1 MFKVE
6 GHKTLIKDLHK
17 IANNKLVLYND
28 GEYDIIYTGTNS
40 FGNRI
45 LSCIMF
51 DDDEEGFLR
60 FINAIITEIQF
71 EEFMN
76 KKISLL
82 NILQTNDSFFV
93 VDYDYGLREISCNL
107 VNLSEIPKEF
117 HPLEN
122 SFCPDFLF
130 EPSFN
135 YSVSMQGGLA
145 DEHKISTKSLISISS
160 SFNDFLKSSTEFIN
174 ELDFERIVYVEALKA
189 GSFKIN
195 FKVEVSEPIQTS
207 LLDFPKEE
215 INIFLNNYFSYVFNQ
230 LPNEAVDIFQSEE
243 VNSDGFKA
251 LENELKVLYDKKGIT
266 PEAGVEHKLIDLI
279 NYSING
285 LKSIEYNDDFENLQF
300 NNIAENGDEIP
311 FASIND
317 ELVFTIDERLF
328 NLDEFKAEDII
339 LIDEKPKSY
348 IFQVFQF
355 NTDTGNGKAYFTEPD
370 GSVHKISVYAR
381 GRENYQNTS
390 LTQSLHER
398 QPYDFSGV
406 GKYVNSNLKSITINF
421 D

>member
-1 MFKVE
+1 MFKIE

-17 IANNKLVLYND
+17 IVNNKLVLYND

-45 LSCIMF
+45 LCCIMLE
-51 DDDEEGFLR
+51 DDDDGFLR
-60 FINAIITEIQF
+60 FINALITEIQY

-76 KKISLL
+76 KKLSLL
-82 NILQTNDSFFV
+82 SILKTNDSFFI
-93 VDYDYGLREISCNL
+93 VDYDYGLRELSSNL
-107 VNLSEIPKEF
+107 VSLDEIPTEF

-122 SFCPDFLF
+122 SFCPDIIF

-145 DEHKISTKSLISISS
+145 DEHKISTKSLISVSS

-174 ELDFERIVYVEALKA
+174 ELDFERVVYVEALRT

-215 INIFLNNYFSYVFNQ
+215 INLFLNNYFNYVFNQ
-230 LPNEAVDIFQSEE
+230 LPNENVDIFQKDIVDSEK
-243 VNSDGFKA
+243 FKT
-251 LENELKVLYDKKGIT
+251 LENELKGLYDKKGIA
-266 PEAGVEHKLIDLI
+266 PDAGVEHKLIDLI

-285 LKSIEYNDDFENLQF
+285 LKNIEYNDDFENIQF
-300 NNIAENGDEIP
+300 INISDKGDEIP

-328 NLDEFKAEDII
+328 NLEEFKAEDII
-339 LIDEKPKSY
+339 LVDEKPKNY
-348 IFQVFQF
+348 TFQVFQF
-355 NTDTGNGKAYFTEPD
+355 NTDTGNGKAYFKEPND
-370 GSVHKISVYAR
+370 SIHKISVYAK
-381 GRENYQNTS
+381 GRENYQNTT

-398 QPYDFSGV
+398 LPFDFSGV
-406 GKYVNSNLKSITINF
+406 GKYVNNNLKSITINL

>member
-1 MFKVE
+1 MFKIE

-17 IANNKLVLYND
+17 IVNNKLVLYND

-45 LSCIMF
+45 LCCIMF
-51 DDDEEGFLR
+51 DDDDEGFLR
-60 FINAIITEIQF
+60 FINALITEIQY
-71 EEFMN
+71 EEFIN
-76 KKISLL
+76 KKLSLL
-82 NILQTNDSFFV
+82 NILQTNDSFFI
-93 VDYDYGLREISCNL
+93 VDYDYGLRELTSNL
-107 VNLSEIPKEF
+107 VNLDEIPKEF

-122 SFCPDFLF
+122 SFCPDIIF

-145 DEHKISTKSLISISS
+145 DEHKISTKSLISVSS
-160 SFNDFLKSSTEFIN
+160 SFNDFLKSSTEFIK
-174 ELDFERIVYVEALKA
+174 ELDFERVVYVEALKT
-189 GSFKIN
+189 GSFRIN
-195 FKVEVSEPIQTS
+195 FKIEVSEPIQTS

-215 INIFLNNYFSYVFNQ
+215 INLFLNNYFNYVLNQ
-230 LPNEAVDIFQSEE
+230 LPNENVDIFQKDDVDSEK
-243 VNSDGFKA
+243 FKT
-251 LENELKVLYDKKGIT
+251 LENELKELYDKKGIT

-285 LKSIEYNDDFENLQF
+285 LKNIEYNDDFENIQF
-300 NNIAENGDEIP
+300 INISDKGDEIP

-328 NLDEFKAEDII
+328 NLDEFKADDII
-339 LIDEKPKSY
+339 LIDEKPKNY
-348 IFQVFQF
+348 TFQVFQF
-355 NTDTGNGKAYFTEPD
+355 NTDTGNGKAYFKEPND
-370 GSVHKISVYAR
+370 SIHKISVYAR
-381 GRENYQNTS
+381 GRENYQNTT

-398 QPYDFSGV
+398 LPFDFSGV
-406 GKYVNSNLKSITINF
+406 GKYVNSNLKSITINL

>member
-17 IANNKLVLYND
+17 IVNNKLVLYND

-45 LSCIMF
+45 LCCIMF
-51 DDDEEGFLR
+51 DDDDGFLR
-60 FINAIITEIQF
+60 FINALITEIQF

-82 NILQTNDSFFV
+82 NILQTNDSFFI
-93 VDYDYGLREISCNL
+93 VDYDYALRELSCNL
-107 VNLSEIPKEF
+107 VNLSEIPNEF
-117 HPLEN
+117 HPLDN
-122 SFCPDFLF
+122 SFCPDILF

-135 YSVSMQGGLA
+135 YSVSMQGGFA
-145 DEHKISTKSLISISS
+145 DEHKISTKSLISVSS
-160 SFNDFLKSSTEFIN
+160 SFNEFLKSSTEFIN
-174 ELDFERIVYVEALKA
+174 ELDFERVIYVEALKA

-195 FKVEVSEPIQTS
+195 FKIEVSEPIQTS

-215 INIFLNNYFSYVFNQ
+215 INTFLNNYFSYVFNK
-230 LPNEAVDIFQSEE
+230 LPNEDVDIFHNDD
-243 VNSDGFKA
+243 VNSKEFKT
-251 LENELKVLYDKKGIT
+251 LENELKELYDKKGIT

-285 LKSIEYNDDFENLQF
+285 LKDIEYSDDFENIQF
-300 NNIAENGDEIP
+300 NNISDNGVEIP

-328 NLDEFKAEDII
+328 NLDDFKAEDII
-339 LIDEKPKSY
+339 LVDENPKKY
-348 IFQVFQF
+348 TFQVFQF
-355 NTDTGNGKAYFTEPD
+355 NTDTGNGKAYFTESN
-370 GSVHKISVYAR
+370 GGIHKISIYAR
-381 GRENYQNTS
+381 GRENYQNTT

-398 QPYDFSGV
+398 HPYDFSGV
-406 GKYVNSNLKSITINF
+406 GKYVNSNLKTITLNL